1 MTDRVDR
8 PSNLL
13 SGEHRPLIIGL
24 LGTMTFIAFE
34 SFAIT
39 TALPVIVDDFG
50 ADRWYSL
57 AYASTLTAALVGMTI
72 GGTWADRRGVRV
84 PMAVGGTAFLIG
96 IALCVVAP
104 TIELFVAGRLL
115 QGFGGGINSVVLYV
129 VIAQCIPAELHSRT
143 FGLLTAAWLLPGISG
158 PLLAGVLVEFVGWR
172 TVFALALVGSGA
184 SLTILLVAVRGSV
197 QLRNGTAVFGSRGR
211 WAMVAAAGV
220 LALHLAG
227 QQTVPILVLG
237 SLGAVSLIGL
247 SATRLL
253 PQGTFRIRPGIPR
266 ATVLRGLLG
275 ATVAATDIYLPLYL
289 QRQLG
294 YSPSSSGLIVA
305 LGAIGWIFGAWLQGR
320 SSGGDGGSALIPRA
334 VVLVFVGPVGAWL
347 FIAGAIPVPAL
358 VVACIVMGTGMG
370 LAYPRITATVLTE
383 STEAEYGANSSGL
396 QISESMNQSI
406 LIAVSGAVLSL
417 AIAHEFL
424 IAYTLI
430 AGVGGAAVLVA
441 RRPDPNLRRSHC

>member
-8 PSNLL
+8 PSSLL

-39 TALPVIVDDFG
+39 TALPVIVDDFD

-72 GGTWADRRGVRV
+72 GGNWADRRGVKV
-84 PMAVGGTAFLIG
+84 PMAVGGTAFLVG

-172 TVFALALVGSGA
+172 TVFALALVGSGV

-197 QLRNGTAVFGSRGR
+197 QLRNGTAIFGGRGR
-211 WAMVAAAGV
+211 WAIVAAAGV

-237 SLGAVSLIGL
+237 SLCAVSLIGL

-253 PQGTFRIRPGIPR
+253 SQGTFRIRPGIPH

-305 LGAIGWIFGAWLQGR
+305 LGAIGWIAGAWLQGR
-320 SSGGDGGSALIPRA
+320 SSGGGSALVPRA

-370 LAYPRITATVLTE
+370 LAYPRITATVLAE

-441 RRPDPNLRRSHC
+441 RRPDSSLRRSHC

>member
-1 MTDRVDR
+1 MTDRADR
-8 PSNLL
+8 PSSLL

-39 TALPVIVDDFG
+39 TALPVIVDDFD

-72 GGTWADRRGVRV
+72 GGNWADRRGVKV
-84 PMAVGGTAFLIG
+84 PMAVGGTAFLVG

-172 TVFALALVGSGA
+172 TVFALALVGSGV

-197 QLRNGTAVFGSRGR
+197 QLRNGTAIFGGRGR
-211 WAMVAAAGV
+211 WAIVAAAGV

-227 QQTVPILVLG
+227 QQTVPTLVLG
-237 SLGAVSLIGL
+237 SLCAVSLIGL
-247 SATRLL
+247 SAKRLL
-253 PQGTFRIRPGIPR
+253 PQGTFRIRPGIPH

-305 LGAIGWIFGAWLQGR
+305 LGAIGWIAGAWLQGR
-320 SSGGDGGSALIPRA
+320 SAGGGGSALVPRA

-370 LAYPRITATVLTE
+370 LAYPRITATVLAQ

-430 AGVGGAAVLVA
+430 AGVGGVAVLVA
-441 RRPDPNLRRSHC
+441 RRPDSNLRRSHC